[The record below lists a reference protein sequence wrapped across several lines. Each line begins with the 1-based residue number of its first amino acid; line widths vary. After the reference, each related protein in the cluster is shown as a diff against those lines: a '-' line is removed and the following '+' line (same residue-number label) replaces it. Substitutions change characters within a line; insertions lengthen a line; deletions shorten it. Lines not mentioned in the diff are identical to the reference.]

1 MGNLLQKTIA
11 SALCISFFMTQATFA
26 NLPTTGDVLKDVGTG
41 GANIKNATE
50 GFTGFENGGLLG
62 LNKNEATLHFKG
74 DAVINWNQLNVGGNQ
89 SLNFKNGDNIVLNN
103 VLEGMSTFAGTITG
117 QQGHIIISN
126 PNGIMM
132 QGGRFET
139 SGALTLTT
147 KDLSGLK
154 DTDLRDN
161 LQEKIEQAE
170 YTNDYAVIVF
180 KEGKANVVSATR
192 DAKIE
197 AGEINII
204 AKGINVSNADLF
216 AKNGNI
222 VFKTSNGADFVA
234 STTNKKFDA
243 ETANKTFGTNF
254 KDGNTIQVA
263 NASIKTPTGTIQFVT
278 KDAGNISIAS
288 VKTPNSSYSFNT
300 KNGNV
305 SIVSANNS
313 VKIAN
318 SNINGNL
325 NVKGKLD
332 VPSSWDDLWNLFKGN
347 SDVLGDIEIT
357 DSKITGTS
365 TLQTLGDI
373 VIENCK
379 EIGSLVAESTFRGI
393 KVGNSDIK
401 GNADFKVTGKTYDIL
416 PYYNIKEGKWIDSVY
431 VAPKGGVVASN
442 TNIGGTIN
450 LNVKNNAQFSSP
462 EGATLNFVNP
472 NVGGKLIADAENIS
486 FEKDG
491 GLTINDAFN
500 AKYKLNAT
508 KDLTFKTDSILTAI
522 DQIFTSEKTNFIAGD
537 KVALTNVDTKGTIT
551 AKANNIDFTQN
562 GKDLTINSDFN
573 KKYSLSADNN
583 LTFNTNKNITVEN
596 QTFASKFTNFIAGN
610 KVTLTNV
617 ETNAKIA
624 AKADNIEFTQ
634 NGKDLTI
641 NSDFNKKYS
650 LNATDELSFKTDSIL
665 TAIDQIFTSE
675 KTNFIANDINLTN
688 VDTSHQIYA
697 KGQNIAFK
705 QDGGLTINDAFNAK
719 YKLNATDKLS
729 FKTDGDLI
737 ANSNNVGFG
746 TANSTKFEGKNVNLK
761 DITTNAI
768 NVVAKNGKI
777 VAENVTAKAKNI
789 SNNIVAK
796 FEGKKVISKNSNY
809 QGETFVIADNAKF
822 ESSNN
827 LTFANG
833 SSVTNQFKAKSTED
847 ITINDMDCNKIQ
859 AKGKNVTLNK
869 SSNLTI
875 NKNNIKLVASEDVN
889 VNADGI
895 LNVIESTIEGNNINL
910 NANEIASTDAIY
922 KGNIKM
928 DSKGGI
934 TFNNNNSIAG
944 TLTAKANNDINF
956 RGITRADSDVTV
968 DTTANATVHNVEV
981 KNGTLAINNARN
993 ISVNN
998 CSSDKLAIVNT
1009 PDNKFDYAEIYNTYA
1024 GTTEFGHG
1032 KYLYIDLTQ
1041 SNLYRNNI
1049 KAILDNA
1056 YNVDKIVFNPMSAIY
1071 GQESSKNMN
1080 NLRAKGI
1087 NTNIEQ
1093 NFTPIAFAANE
1104 DAKNSKLFKV
1114 AGDKVFKDLEKV
1126 VHITDKFILN

>member
-11 SALCISFFMTQATFA
+11 SALCLSFFMTQATFA
-26 NLPTTGDVLKDVGTG
+26 NLPTTGDVLKDAGTG
-41 GANIKNATE
+41 GANIKDATE
-50 GFTGFENGGLLG
+50 GFTGFQNGGLFG
-62 LNKNEATLHFKG
+62 LNKNEATLNFKG
-74 DAVINWNQLNVGGNQ
+74 DAVINWNRLNVGGNQ
-89 SLNFKNGDNIVLNN
+89 SLTFKNVGNPNVVLNN
-103 VLEGMSTFAGTITG
+103 VLEGMSTFAGMVKG
-117 QQGHIIISN
+117 ENVGHIIISN
-126 PNGIMM
+126 PNGILVE
-132 QGGRFET
+132 GGRFET

-147 KDLSGLK
+147 KNLSGLK

-161 LQEKIEQAE
+161 LEDKIEHAE

-180 KEGKANVVSATR
+180 KEGKANVFTPAQN
-192 DAKIE
+192 ANIK

-243 ETANKTFGTNF
+243 EKANKTFDTNF

-278 KDAGNISIAS
+278 KDTGNISVAS
-288 VKTPNSSYSFNT
+288 VKTPNSYSFKT
-300 KNGNV
+300 ENGNV

-365 TLQTLGDI
+365 TLQTLGNI
-373 VIENCK
+373 VIENCEK
-379 EIGSLVAESTFRGI
+379 IGNLVAESTFRGI

-401 GNADFKVTGKTYDIL
+401 GNADFKVTGKTYDII
-416 PYYNIKEGKWIDSVY
+416 PYYNIKEGKKIDSVY

-472 NVGGKLIADAENIS
+472 NVGGKLIATADNIS
-486 FEKDG
+486 FKKDG

-508 KDLTFKTDSILTAI
+508 
-522 DQIFTSEKTNFIAGD
+522 
-537 KVALTNVDTKGTIT
+537 
-551 AKANNIDFTQN
+551 
-562 GKDLTINSDFN
+562 
-573 KKYSLSADNN
+573 
-583 LTFNTNKNITVEN
+583 
-596 QTFASKFTNFIAGN
+596 
-610 KVTLTNV
+610 
-617 ETNAKIA
+617 
-624 AKADNIEFTQ
+624 
-634 NGKDLTI
+634 
-641 NSDFNKKYS
+641 
-650 LNATDELSFKTDSIL
+650 DE
-665 TAIDQIFTSE
+665 
-675 KTNFIANDINLTN
+675 
-688 VDTSHQIYA
+688 
-697 KGQNIAFK
+697 
-705 QDGGLTINDAFNAK
+705 
-719 YKLNATDKLS
+719 LS

-737 ANSNNVGFG
+737 ANSNNIGFG
-746 TANSTKFEGKNVNLK
+746 SANSTKFEGKNVNLK

-768 NVVAKNGKI
+768 NVIAKNGKI
-777 VAENVTAKAKNI
+777 VAENVTAKAKDI
-789 SNNIVAK
+789 SNNIVAR
-796 FEGKKVISKNSNY
+796 FEGKKVISENSNY
-809 QGETFVIADNAKF
+809 QGEIFVNASNNATF
-822 ESSNN
+822 ESNNN
-827 LTFANG
+827 LTFAKG
-833 SSVTNQFKAKSTED
+833 SSVANQFKANSDKD
-847 ITINDMDCNKIQ
+847 ITINDMTCNNIQ

-869 SSNLTI
+869 SSNLAI
-875 NKNNIKLVASEDVN
+875 NKNNINLVASEDVN

-922 KGNIKM
+922 AGNVKM

-934 TFNNNNSIAG
+934 TFNKDNSIAG
-944 TLTAKANNDINF
+944 TLTAKANNDIDF
-956 RGITRADSDVTV
+956 KGVTIADKDITVNTKS
-968 DTTANATVHNVEV
+968 NAIVHNVEV

-998 CSSDKLAIVNT
+998 CSADKLAIVNT
-1009 PDNKFDYAEIYNTYA
+1009 PNNKFDYAEIYNTYA

-1087 NTNIEQ
+1087 NVNIDQ
-1093 NFTPIAFAANE
+1093 SFTPIAFAANE

-1126 VHITDKFILN
+1126 VHITDKFILD

>member
-11 SALCISFFMTQATFA
+11 SALCLSFFMTQATFA
-26 NLPTTGDVLKDVGTG
+26 NLPTTGDVLKD
-41 GANIKNATE
+41 ATE
-50 GFTGFENGGLLG
+50 GFTGFQNGGLFG
-62 LNKNEATLHFKG
+62 LNKNEATLNFKG
-74 DAVINWNQLNVGGNQ
+74 DAVINWKQLNVGGNQ
-89 SLNFKNGDNIVLNN
+89 TLNFNNGNYIVLNN
-103 VLEGMSTFAGTITG
+103 VREGMSTFAGTITG

-139 SGALTLTT
+139 FGTLTLTT

-161 LQEKIEQAE
+161 LEDKIEQAE

-180 KEGKANVVSATR
+180 KEGKANVFTPAQN
-192 DAKIE
+192 ANIK

-263 NASIKTPTGTIQFVT
+263 NASIKTNGTIQFVT
-278 KDAGNISIAS
+278 KGAGNISVAS
-288 VKTPNSSYSFNT
+288 VKTPNSYSFKT
-300 KNGNV
+300 ENGNV
-305 SIVSANNS
+305 SIVSASNS

-325 NVKGKLD
+325 AVKSNVHI
-332 VPSSWDDLWNLFKGN
+332 PNSWDELWDLLKGN
-347 SDVLGDIEIT
+347 NDVFGDI
-357 DSKITGTS
+357 
-365 TLQTLGDI
+365 
-373 VIENCK
+373 
-379 EIGSLVAESTFRGI
+379 
-393 KVGNSDIK
+393 KVSNS
-401 GNADFKVTGKTYDIL
+401 KVTGNTNLVAWGDVIVNKSTLGNVSIKSQLKGINVTDSEITGNAAFDLPTFIIKGPLSGHTYWKHDS
-416 PYYNIKEGKWIDSVY
+416 NIVANNTQINGKISLN
-431 VAPKGGVVASN
+431 VANNAEFTSPKG
-442 TNIGGTIN
+442 
-450 LNVKNNAQFSSP
+450 
-462 EGATLNFVNP
+462 TLNFVNP
-472 NVGGKLIADAENIS
+472 NVGGNLIANAKNIS
-486 FEKDG
+486 FKKDG

-508 KDLTFKTDSILTAI
+508 
-522 DQIFTSEKTNFIAGD
+522 
-537 KVALTNVDTKGTIT
+537 
-551 AKANNIDFTQN
+551 
-562 GKDLTINSDFN
+562 
-573 KKYSLSADNN
+573 
-583 LTFNTNKNITVEN
+583 
-596 QTFASKFTNFIAGN
+596 
-610 KVTLTNV
+610 
-617 ETNAKIA
+617 
-624 AKADNIEFTQ
+624 
-634 NGKDLTI
+634 
-641 NSDFNKKYS
+641 
-650 LNATDELSFKTDSIL
+650 DELSF
-665 TAIDQIFTSE
+665 
-675 KTNFIANDINLTN
+675 N
-688 VDTSHQIYA
+688 
-697 KGQNIAFK
+697 
-705 QDGGLTINDAFNAK
+705 
-719 YKLNATDKLS
+719 
-729 FKTDGDLI
+729 TDGDLI
-737 ANSNNVGFG
+737 ANSNNIGFG
-746 TANSTKFEGKNVNLK
+746 SANSTKFEGKNVNLK

-768 NVVAKNGKI
+768 KVIAKNGTI
-777 VAENVTAKAKNI
+777 FAENVTAKAKNI
-789 SNNIVAK
+789 AAK
-796 FEGKKVISKNSNY
+796 FEGNEVTSKNSNY
-809 QGETFVIADNAKF
+809 QGEIFVNASNNAKF
-822 ESSNN
+822 KSNNN
-827 LTFANG
+827 LTFAKG
-833 SSVTNQFKAKSTED
+833 SSVANQFKADSAKD
-847 ITINDMDCNKIQ
+847 ITINDMTCNNIQ

-869 SSNLTI
+869 SGDLTI
-875 NKNNIKLVASEDVN
+875 DKTNIKLVASENIN

-895 LNVIESTIEGNNINL
+895 LNVVDTTINGNNINL
-910 NANEIASTDAIY
+910 NANEISSTDVIY
-922 KGNIKM
+922 AGNVKM

-934 TFNNNNSIAG
+934 TFNKDNSIAG
-944 TLTAKANNDINF
+944 TLTAKANNDIDF
-956 RGITRADSDVTV
+956 KGVTIADKDITVNTKS
-968 DTTANATVHNVEV
+968 NAIVHNVEV

-1093 NFTPIAFAANE
+1093 NFAPIAFAANE
-1104 DAKNSKLFKV
+1104 NYKNSSLFKV

-1126 VHITDKFILN
+1126 VHITDKFILD

>member
-11 SALCISFFMTQATFA
+11 SALCISFFLTQATFA
-26 NLPTTGDVLKDVGTG
+26 NQMTGTVLNNVGTG
-41 GANIKNATE
+41 GADIVGSSG
-50 GFTGFENGGLLG
+50 GFTGFQNGGLLG
-62 LNKNEATLHFKG
+62 LDKNKATLNFNG
-74 DAVINWNQLNVGGNQ
+74 DAVINWGHLNVGGNQ
-89 SLNFKNGDNIVLNN
+89 SLTFNNDTHVVLNN
-103 VLEGMSTFAGTITG
+103 VLNGMSNFAGMVKG
-117 QQGHIIISN
+117 DSGHIIISN
-126 PNGIMM
+126 PNGILL
-132 QGGRFET
+132 QGGKFET
-139 SGALTLTT
+139 AGALTLTT
-147 KDLSGLK
+147 KDLSNIKLDADGKFHNLAQQIDDAKYK
-154 DTDLRDN
+154 DDN
-161 LQEKIEQAE
+161 
-170 YTNDYAVIVF
+170 NAVIVF
-180 KEGKANVVSATR
+180 KNGNWTNAFR
-192 DAKIE
+192 DSYIE
-197 AGEINII
+197 AGDINII
-204 AKGINVSNADLF
+204 SKGIDISKAELVAKTGNV
-216 AKNGNI
+216 
-222 VFKTSNGADFVA
+222 VFKTTDGATFVA
-234 STTNKKFDA
+234 EK
-243 ETANKTFGTNF
+243 ANQTFGTNF

-263 NASIKTPTGTIQFVT
+263 NASIKTNGTIQFVT
-278 KDAGNISIAS
+278 KGTGNISVAS
-288 VKTPNSSYSFNT
+288 VKTPNSYSFKT
-300 KNGNV
+300 ENGNV
-305 SIVSANNS
+305 SIISANNS
-313 VKIAN
+313 VKVAN

-325 NVKGKLD
+325 DVKGKLD
-332 VPSSWDDLWNLFKGN
+332 VPNNWDDLWNLFKGN
-347 SDVLGDIEIT
+347 SDVLGDIKIT

-379 EIGSLVAESTFRGI
+379 EIGNLVAESTFRSI

-442 TNIGGTIN
+442 TNIGGVIN
-450 LNVKNNAQFSSP
+450 LDVKNNANFSSP
-462 EGATLNFVNP
+462 EGTLNFANP
-472 NVGGKLIADAENIS
+472 NVGGNLIANAKNIS
-486 FEKDG
+486 FKKDG

-508 KDLTFKTDSILTAI
+508 
-522 DQIFTSEKTNFIAGD
+522 
-537 KVALTNVDTKGTIT
+537 
-551 AKANNIDFTQN
+551 
-562 GKDLTINSDFN
+562 
-573 KKYSLSADNN
+573 
-583 LTFNTNKNITVEN
+583 
-596 QTFASKFTNFIAGN
+596 
-610 KVTLTNV
+610 
-617 ETNAKIA
+617 
-624 AKADNIEFTQ
+624 
-634 NGKDLTI
+634 
-641 NSDFNKKYS
+641 
-650 LNATDELSFKTDSIL
+650 DE
-665 TAIDQIFTSE
+665 
-675 KTNFIANDINLTN
+675 
-688 VDTSHQIYA
+688 
-697 KGQNIAFK
+697 
-705 QDGGLTINDAFNAK
+705 
-719 YKLNATDKLS
+719 LS

-777 VAENVTAKAKNI
+777 VAENVTAKAKDI
-789 SNNIVAK
+789 SNNIAAK
-796 FEGKKVISKNSNY
+796 FESKKVISKNSNY
-809 QGETFVIADNAKF
+809 QGEIFVNASNNATF
-822 ESSNN
+822 ESNNN
-827 LTFANG
+827 LTFAKG
-833 SSVTNQFKAKSTED
+833 SSVANQFKADSDKD
-847 ITINDMDCNKIQ
+847 ITINDMTCNNIQ

-875 NKNNIKLVASEDVN
+875 NKNNINLVASEDVN

-895 LNVIESTIEGNNINL
+895 LNVIESTSVGNNINL

-922 KGNIKM
+922 AGNVKM

-1087 NTNIEQ
+1087 NVNIDQ
-1093 NFTPIAFAANE
+1093 SFAPIAFAANE

-1126 VHITDKFILN
+1126 VHITDKFILD

>member
-11 SALCISFFMTQATFA
+11 SALCISFFLTQATFA
-26 NLPTTGDVLKDVGTG
+26 NQMTGTVLNNVGTG
-41 GANIKNATE
+41 GADIESATK
-50 GFTGFENGGLLG
+50 GFTGFQNGGLLG
-62 LNKNEATLHFKG
+62 LDKNKATLNFNG
-74 DAVINWNQLNVGGNQ
+74 DAIINWGHLNVGGNQ
-89 SLNFKNGDNIVLNN
+89 SLTFNNDTHVVLNN
-103 VLEGMSTFAGTITG
+103 VLNGMSTFAGTITG

-139 SGALTLTT
+139 AGALTLTT
-147 KDLSGLK
+147 KDLSNIKLDADGKFHNLAQQIDDAKYK
-154 DTDLRDN
+154 DDN
-161 LQEKIEQAE
+161 
-170 YTNDYAVIVF
+170 NAVIVF
-180 KEGKANVVSATR
+180 KNGNWTNAFR
-192 DAKIE
+192 DSYIE
-197 AGEINII
+197 AGDINII
-204 AKGINVSNADLF
+204 SKGIDISKAELVAKTGNV
-216 AKNGNI
+216 
-222 VFKTSNGADFVA
+222 VFKTTDGATFVA
-234 STTNKKFDA
+234 EK
-243 ETANKTFGTNF
+243 ANQTFGTNF

-263 NASIKTPTGTIQFVT
+263 NASIKTNGTIQFVT
-278 KDAGNISIAS
+278 KGTGNISVAS
-288 VKTPNSSYSFNT
+288 VKTPNSYSFKT
-300 KNGNV
+300 ENGNV
-305 SIVSANNS
+305 SIISANNS
-313 VKIAN
+313 VKVAN

-325 NVKGKLD
+325 DVKGKLD
-332 VPSSWDDLWNLFKGN
+332 VPNNWDDLWNLFKGN

-365 TLQTLGDI
+365 TLQTLGNI

-379 EIGSLVAESTFRGI
+379 EIGNLVAESTFRDI

-472 NVGGKLIADAENIS
+472 NVGGKLIATADNIS
-486 FEKDG
+486 FKKDG

-508 KDLTFKTDSILTAI
+508 
-522 DQIFTSEKTNFIAGD
+522 
-537 KVALTNVDTKGTIT
+537 
-551 AKANNIDFTQN
+551 
-562 GKDLTINSDFN
+562 
-573 KKYSLSADNN
+573 
-583 LTFNTNKNITVEN
+583 
-596 QTFASKFTNFIAGN
+596 
-610 KVTLTNV
+610 
-617 ETNAKIA
+617 
-624 AKADNIEFTQ
+624 
-634 NGKDLTI
+634 
-641 NSDFNKKYS
+641 
-650 LNATDELSFKTDSIL
+650 DE
-665 TAIDQIFTSE
+665 
-675 KTNFIANDINLTN
+675 
-688 VDTSHQIYA
+688 
-697 KGQNIAFK
+697 
-705 QDGGLTINDAFNAK
+705 
-719 YKLNATDKLS
+719 LS

-746 TANSTKFEGKNVNLK
+746 SANSTKFEGKNVNLK

-768 NVVAKNGKI
+768 NVVTKNGKI
-777 VAENVTAKAKNI
+777 VAENVTAKAKDI
-789 SNNIVAK
+789 SNNIAAK

-809 QGETFVIADNAKF
+809 QGEIFVNASNNATF

-827 LTFANG
+827 LTFAKG
-833 SSVTNQFKAKSTED
+833 SSVANQFKADSAKD

-859 AKGKNVTLNK
+859 AKGKNVTINK
-869 SSNLTI
+869 SGDLTI
-875 NKNNIKLVASEDVN
+875 NKNNINLVASEDVN
-889 VNADGI
+889 VNTDGI

-922 KGNIKM
+922 AGNVKM

-934 TFNNNNSIAG
+934 TFNKDNSIAG

-1009 PDNKFDYAEIYNTYA
+1009 PNNKFDYAEIYNTYA

-1087 NTNIEQ
+1087 NVNIDQ
-1093 NFTPIAFAANE
+1093 SFTPIAFAANE

-1126 VHITDKFILN
+1126 VHITDKFILD

>member
-11 SALCISFFMTQATFA
+11 SALCLSFFMTQATFA
-26 NLPTTGDVLKDVGTG
+26 NQMTGTVLNNVGTG
-41 GANIKNATE
+41 GADIESATK
-50 GFTGFENGGLLG
+50 GFTGFQNGGLLG
-62 LNKNEATLHFKG
+62 LDKNKATLNFNG
-74 DAVINWNQLNVGGNQ
+74 DAIINWGHLNVGGNQ
-89 SLNFKNGDNIVLNN
+89 SLTFNNDTHVVLNN
-103 VLEGMSTFAGTITG
+103 VLNGMSNFAGIVKG
-117 QQGHIIISN
+117 DSGHIIISN

-139 SGALTLTT
+139 AGALTLTT
-147 KDLSGLK
+147 KDLSNIKLDADGKFHNLAQQIDDAKYK
-154 DTDLRDN
+154 DDN
-161 LQEKIEQAE
+161 
-170 YTNDYAVIVF
+170 NAVIVF
-180 KEGKANVVSATR
+180 KNGNWTNAFR
-192 DAKIE
+192 DSYIE
-197 AGEINII
+197 AGDINII
-204 AKGINVSNADLF
+204 SKGIDISKAELVAKTGNV
-216 AKNGNI
+216 
-222 VFKTSNGADFVA
+222 VFKTTDGATFVA
-234 STTNKKFDA
+234 EK
-243 ETANKTFGTNF
+243 ANQTFGTNF

-263 NASIKTPTGTIQFVT
+263 NASIKTNGTIQFVT
-278 KDAGNISIAS
+278 KGAGNISVAS
-288 VKTPNSSYSFNT
+288 VKTPNSYSFKT
-300 KNGNV
+300 ENGNV

-313 VKIAN
+313 VKVAN

-325 NVKGKLD
+325 DVKGKLD
-332 VPSSWDDLWNLFKGN
+332 VPNNWDDLWNLFKGN

-365 TLQTLGDI
+365 TLQTLGNI

-379 EIGSLVAESTFRGI
+379 EIGNLVAESTFRSI

-416 PYYNIKEGKWIDSVY
+416 PYYNIKEGKWINSVY

-472 NVGGKLIADAENIS
+472 NVGGKLIATADNIS
-486 FEKDG
+486 FKKDG

-508 KDLTFKTDSILTAI
+508 
-522 DQIFTSEKTNFIAGD
+522 
-537 KVALTNVDTKGTIT
+537 
-551 AKANNIDFTQN
+551 
-562 GKDLTINSDFN
+562 
-573 KKYSLSADNN
+573 
-583 LTFNTNKNITVEN
+583 
-596 QTFASKFTNFIAGN
+596 
-610 KVTLTNV
+610 
-617 ETNAKIA
+617 
-624 AKADNIEFTQ
+624 
-634 NGKDLTI
+634 
-641 NSDFNKKYS
+641 
-650 LNATDELSFKTDSIL
+650 DE
-665 TAIDQIFTSE
+665 
-675 KTNFIANDINLTN
+675 
-688 VDTSHQIYA
+688 
-697 KGQNIAFK
+697 
-705 QDGGLTINDAFNAK
+705 
-719 YKLNATDKLS
+719 LS

-737 ANSNNVGFG
+737 ANSNNIGFG
-746 TANSTKFEGKNVNLK
+746 SANSTKFEGKNVNLK

-768 NVVAKNGKI
+768 KVIAKNGTI
-777 VAENVTAKAKNI
+777 FAENVTAKAKNI
-789 SNNIVAK
+789 AAK
-796 FEGKKVISKNSNY
+796 FEGNEVTSENSNY
-809 QGETFVIADNAKF
+809 QGEIFVNASNNATF
-822 ESSNN
+822 ESNNN
-827 LTFANG
+827 LTFAKG
-833 SSVTNQFKAKSTED
+833 SSVANQFKANSDKD
-847 ITINDMDCNKIQ
+847 ITINDMTCNNIQ

-869 SSNLTI
+869 SSNLAI
-875 NKNNIKLVASEDVN
+875 NKNNINLVASEDVN

-895 LNVIESTIEGNNINL
+895 LNVIESTIEGSNINL

-922 KGNIKM
+922 AGNVKM

-934 TFNNNNSIAG
+934 TFNKDNSIAG
-944 TLTAKANNDINF
+944 TLTAKANNDIDF
-956 RGITRADSDVTV
+956 KGVTIADKDITVNTKS
-968 DTTANATVHNVEV
+968 NAIVHNVEV

-998 CSSDKLAIVNT
+998 CSADKLAIVNT
-1009 PDNKFDYAEIYNTYA
+1009 PNNKFDYAEIYNTYA

-1087 NTNIEQ
+1087 NVNIDQ
-1093 NFTPIAFAANE
+1093 SFTPIAFAANE

-1126 VHITDKFILN
+1126 VHITDKFILD

>member
-11 SALCISFFMTQATFA
+11 SALCLSFFMTQATFA
-26 NLPTTGDVLKDVGTG
+26 NQMTGTVLNNVGTG
-41 GANIKNATE
+41 GADIESATK
-50 GFTGFENGGLLG
+50 GFTGFQNGGLLG
-62 LNKNEATLHFKG
+62 LDKNKATLNFNG
-74 DAVINWNQLNVGGNQ
+74 DAIINWGHLNVGGNQ
-89 SLNFKNGDNIVLNN
+89 SLTFNNDTHVVLNN
-103 VLEGMSTFAGTITG
+103 VLNGMSNFAGIVKG
-117 QQGHIIISN
+117 DSGHIIISN

-139 SGALTLTT
+139 AGALTLTT
-147 KDLSGLK
+147 KDLSNIKLDADGKFHNLAQQIEDAKYK
-154 DTDLRDN
+154 DDN
-161 LQEKIEQAE
+161 
-170 YTNDYAVIVF
+170 NSVIVF
-180 KEGKANVVSATR
+180 KDGNWTNAFR
-192 DAKIE
+192 DTYIE
-197 AGEINII
+197 AGDINII
-204 AKGINVSNADLF
+204 SKGIDISKAELVAKTGNV
-216 AKNGNI
+216 
-222 VFKTSNGADFVA
+222 VFKTTDGATFVA
-234 STTNKKFDA
+234 EK
-243 ETANKTFGTNF
+243 ANQTFGTNF
-254 KDGNTIQVA
+254 KNGNTIQVA
-263 NASIKTPTGTIQFVT
+263 NASIKTNGTIQFVT
-278 KDAGNISIAS
+278 KGAGNISVAS
-288 VKTPNSSYSFNT
+288 VKTPNSYSFKT
-300 KNGNV
+300 ENGNV
-305 SIVSANNS
+305 SIISANNS
-313 VKIAN
+313 VKVAN

-325 NVKGKLD
+325 DVKGKLD
-332 VPSSWDDLWNLFKGN
+332 VPNNWDDLWNLFKGN

-365 TLQTLGDI
+365 TLQTLGNI

-379 EIGSLVAESTFRGI
+379 EIGNLVAESTFRGI

-472 NVGGKLIADAENIS
+472 NVGGKLIATADNIS
-486 FEKDG
+486 FKKDG

-508 KDLTFKTDSILTAI
+508 
-522 DQIFTSEKTNFIAGD
+522 
-537 KVALTNVDTKGTIT
+537 
-551 AKANNIDFTQN
+551 
-562 GKDLTINSDFN
+562 
-573 KKYSLSADNN
+573 
-583 LTFNTNKNITVEN
+583 
-596 QTFASKFTNFIAGN
+596 
-610 KVTLTNV
+610 
-617 ETNAKIA
+617 
-624 AKADNIEFTQ
+624 
-634 NGKDLTI
+634 
-641 NSDFNKKYS
+641 
-650 LNATDELSFKTDSIL
+650 DE
-665 TAIDQIFTSE
+665 
-675 KTNFIANDINLTN
+675 
-688 VDTSHQIYA
+688 
-697 KGQNIAFK
+697 
-705 QDGGLTINDAFNAK
+705 
-719 YKLNATDKLS
+719 LS

-777 VAENVTAKAKNI
+777 VAENVTAKAKDI
-789 SNNIVAK
+789 SNNIAAK

-809 QGETFVIADNAKF
+809 QGEIFVKADNATF
-822 ESSNN
+822 ESNNN
-827 LTFANG
+827 LTFAKG
-833 SSVTNQFKAKSTED
+833 SSVANQFKANSDKD
-847 ITINDMDCNKIQ
+847 ITINDMTCNNIQ

-875 NKNNIKLVASEDVN
+875 NKNNINLVASEDVN

-934 TFNNNNSIAG
+934 TFNNNNSISG

-998 CSSDKLAIVNT
+998 CSADKLAIVNT
-1009 PDNKFDYAEIYNTYA
+1009 PNNKFDYAEIYNTYA

-1087 NTNIEQ
+1087 NVNIEQ
-1093 NFTPIAFAANE
+1093 SFTPIAFAANE

-1126 VHITDKFILN
+1126 VHITDKFILD

>member
-11 SALCISFFMTQATFA
+11 SALCISFFLTQATFA
-26 NLPTTGDVLKDVGTG
+26 NQMTGPVLNNVGTG
-41 GANIKNATE
+41 GADIVGSSG
-50 GFTGFENGGLLG
+50 GFTGFQNGGLLG
-62 LNKNEATLHFKG
+62 LDKNKATLNFNG
-74 DAVINWNQLNVGGNQ
+74 DAVINWGHLNVGGNQ
-89 SLNFKNGDNIVLNN
+89 SLTFNNGANVVLNN
-103 VLEGMSTFAGTITG
+103 VLNGMSNFAGMVKG
-117 QQGHIIISN
+117 DSGHIIISN

-139 SGALTLTT
+139 AGALTLTT
-147 KDLSGLK
+147 KDLSNIKLDADGKFHNLTQQIEDAKYK
-154 DTDLRDN
+154 DDN
-161 LQEKIEQAE
+161 
-170 YTNDYAVIVF
+170 NSVIVF
-180 KEGKANVVSATR
+180 KDGNWTNAFR
-192 DAKIE
+192 DTYIE
-197 AGEINII
+197 AGDINII
-204 AKGINVSNADLF
+204 SKGIDISKAELVAKTGNV
-216 AKNGNI
+216 
-222 VFKTSNGADFVA
+222 VFKTTDGATFVA
-234 STTNKKFDA
+234 EK
-243 ETANKTFGTNF
+243 ANQTFGTNF

-278 KDAGNISIAS
+278 KGAGNISVAS
-288 VKTPNSSYSFNT
+288 VKTPNSYSFKT
-300 KNGNV
+300 ENGNV

-313 VKIAN
+313 VKVAN

-332 VPSSWDDLWNLFKGN
+332 VPNNWDDLWNLFKGN

-365 TLQTLGDI
+365 TLQTLGNI

-379 EIGSLVAESTFRGI
+379 EIGNLVAESTFRGI
-393 KVGNSDIK
+393 KVNNSNII
-401 GNADFKVTGKTYDIL
+401 GNADFKVTGKTYDII

-486 FEKDG
+486 FEK
-491 GLTINDAFN
+491 
-500 AKYKLNAT
+500 
-508 KDLTFKTDSILTAI
+508 
-522 DQIFTSEKTNFIAGD
+522 
-537 KVALTNVDTKGTIT
+537 
-551 AKANNIDFTQN
+551 
-562 GKDLTINSDFN
+562 
-573 KKYSLSADNN
+573 
-583 LTFNTNKNITVEN
+583 
-596 QTFASKFTNFIAGN
+596 
-610 KVTLTNV
+610 
-617 ETNAKIA
+617 
-624 AKADNIEFTQ
+624 
-634 NGKDLTI
+634 
-641 NSDFNKKYS
+641 
-650 LNATDELSFKTDSIL
+650 
-665 TAIDQIFTSE
+665 
-675 KTNFIANDINLTN
+675 
-688 VDTSHQIYA
+688 
-697 KGQNIAFK
+697 
-705 QDGGLTINDAFNAK
+705 DGGLTINDAFNAK

-827 LTFANG
+827 LTFAKG

-1104 DAKNSKLFKV
+1104 DAKNSGLFKV

-1126 VHITDKFILN
+1126 VHITDKFILD

>member
-11 SALCISFFMTQATFA
+11 SALCLSFFLTQATFA
-26 NLPTTGDVLKDVGTG
+26 NQMTGTVLNNVGTG
-41 GANIKNATE
+41 GADIVGSSG
-50 GFTGFENGGLLG
+50 GFTGFQNGGLLG
-62 LNKNEATLHFKG
+62 LDKNKATLNFNG
-74 DAVINWNQLNVGGNQ
+74 DAIINWGHLNVGGNQ
-89 SLNFKNGDNIVLNN
+89 SLTFNNDTHVVLNN
-103 VLEGMSTFAGTITG
+103 VLNGMSNFAGTITG

-139 SGALTLTT
+139 AGALTLTT
-147 KDLSGLK
+147 KDLSNIKLDADGKFHNLTQQIDDAKYK
-154 DTDLRDN
+154 DDN
-161 LQEKIEQAE
+161 
-170 YTNDYAVIVF
+170 NAVIVF
-180 KEGKANVVSATR
+180 KNGNWTNAFR
-192 DAKIE
+192 DSYIE
-197 AGEINII
+197 AGDINII
-204 AKGINVSNADLF
+204 SKGIDISKAELVAKTGNV
-216 AKNGNI
+216 
-222 VFKTSNGADFVA
+222 VFKTTDGATFVA
-234 STTNKKFDA
+234 EK
-243 ETANKTFGTNF
+243 ANQTFGTNF

-263 NASIKTPTGTIQFVT
+263 NASIKANGTIQFVT
-278 KDAGNISIAS
+278 KGAGNISVAS
-288 VKTPNSSYSFNT
+288 VKTPNSYSFKT
-300 KNGNV
+300 ENGNV
-305 SIVSANNS
+305 SIISANNS
-313 VKIAN
+313 VKVAN

-325 NVKGKLD
+325 DVKGKLD
-332 VPSSWDDLWNLFKGN
+332 VPNNWDDLWNLFKGN

-365 TLQTLGDI
+365 TLQTLGNI

-379 EIGSLVAESTFRGI
+379 EIGNLVAESTFRSI

-472 NVGGKLIADAENIS
+472 NVGGKLIATADNIS
-486 FEKDG
+486 FKKDG

-508 KDLTFKTDSILTAI
+508 
-522 DQIFTSEKTNFIAGD
+522 
-537 KVALTNVDTKGTIT
+537 
-551 AKANNIDFTQN
+551 
-562 GKDLTINSDFN
+562 
-573 KKYSLSADNN
+573 
-583 LTFNTNKNITVEN
+583 
-596 QTFASKFTNFIAGN
+596 
-610 KVTLTNV
+610 
-617 ETNAKIA
+617 
-624 AKADNIEFTQ
+624 
-634 NGKDLTI
+634 
-641 NSDFNKKYS
+641 
-650 LNATDELSFKTDSIL
+650 DE
-665 TAIDQIFTSE
+665 
-675 KTNFIANDINLTN
+675 
-688 VDTSHQIYA
+688 
-697 KGQNIAFK
+697 
-705 QDGGLTINDAFNAK
+705 
-719 YKLNATDKLS
+719 LS

-777 VAENVTAKAKNI
+777 VAENVTAKAKDI
-789 SNNIVAK
+789 SNNIAAK

-809 QGETFVIADNAKF
+809 QGEIFVKADNAKF
-822 ESSNN
+822 ESNNN
-827 LTFANG
+827 LTFAKG
-833 SSVTNQFKAKSTED
+833 SSVANQFKANSDKD
-847 ITINDMDCNKIQ
+847 ITINDMTCNNIQ

-875 NKNNIKLVASEDVN
+875 NKNNINLVASEDVN

-910 NANEIASTDAIY
+910 NANEISSTDVIY
-922 KGNIKM
+922 AGNVKM

-934 TFNNNNSIAG
+934 TFNKDNSIAG
-944 TLTAKANNDINF
+944 TLTAKANNDIDF
-956 RGITRADSDVTV
+956 KGVTIADKDITVNTKS
-968 DTTANATVHNVEV
+968 NAIVHNVEV

-998 CSSDKLAIVNT
+998 CSADKLAIVNT
-1009 PDNKFDYAEIYNTYA
+1009 PNNKFDYAEIYNTYA

-1087 NTNIEQ
+1087 NVNIDQ
-1093 NFTPIAFAANE
+1093 SFTPIAFAANE

-1126 VHITDKFILN
+1126 VHITDKFILD

>member
-11 SALCISFFMTQATFA
+11 SALCLSFFMTQATFA
-26 NLPTTGDVLKDVGTG
+26 NQMTGTVLNNVGTG
-41 GANIKNATE
+41 GADIVGSSG
-50 GFTGFENGGLLG
+50 GFTGFQNGGLLG
-62 LNKNEATLHFKG
+62 LDKNKATLNFNG
-74 DAVINWNQLNVGGNQ
+74 DAVINWGHLNVGGNQ
-89 SLNFKNGDNIVLNN
+89 SLTFNNDTHVVLNN
-103 VLEGMSTFAGTITG
+103 VLNGMSNFAGMVKG
-117 QQGHIIISN
+117 DSGHIIISN

-139 SGALTLTT
+139 AGALTLTT
-147 KDLSGLK
+147 KDLSNIKLDADGKFHNLAQQIEDAKYK
-154 DTDLRDN
+154 DDN
-161 LQEKIEQAE
+161 
-170 YTNDYAVIVF
+170 NSVIVF
-180 KEGKANVVSATR
+180 KDGNWTNAFR
-192 DAKIE
+192 DTYIE
-197 AGEINII
+197 AGDINII
-204 AKGINVSNADLF
+204 SKGIDISKAELVAKTGNV
-216 AKNGNI
+216 
-222 VFKTSNGADFVA
+222 VFKTTDGATFVA
-234 STTNKKFDA
+234 EK
-243 ETANKTFGTNF
+243 ANQTFGTNF
-254 KDGNTIQVA
+254 KNGNTIQVA
-263 NASIKTPTGTIQFVT
+263 NASIKTNGTIQFVT
-278 KDAGNISIAS
+278 KGAGNISVAS
-288 VKTPNSSYSFNT
+288 VKTPNSYSFKT
-300 KNGNV
+300 ENGNV
-305 SIVSANNS
+305 SIISANNS
-313 VKIAN
+313 VKVAN

-325 NVKGKLD
+325 DVKGKLD
-332 VPSSWDDLWNLFKGN
+332 VPNNWDDLWNLFKGN

-365 TLQTLGDI
+365 TLQTLGNI

-379 EIGSLVAESTFRGI
+379 EIGNLVAESTFRGI

-450 LNVKNNAQFSSP
+450 LDVKNNANFSSP
-462 EGATLNFVNP
+462 EGTLNFANP
-472 NVGGKLIADAENIS
+472 NVGGKLIATADNIS
-486 FEKDG
+486 FKKDG
-491 GLTINDAFN
+491 
-500 AKYKLNAT
+500 
-508 KDLTFKTDSILTAI
+508 S
-522 DQIFTSEKTNFIAGD
+522 
-537 KVALTNVDTKGTIT
+537 
-551 AKANNIDFTQN
+551 
-562 GKDLTINSDFN
+562 
-573 KKYSLSADNN
+573 
-583 LTFNTNKNITVEN
+583 
-596 QTFASKFTNFIAGN
+596 
-610 KVTLTNV
+610 
-617 ETNAKIA
+617 
-624 AKADNIEFTQ
+624 
-634 NGKDLTI
+634 
-641 NSDFNKKYS
+641 
-650 LNATDELSFKTDSIL
+650 
-665 TAIDQIFTSE
+665 
-675 KTNFIANDINLTN
+675 
-688 VDTSHQIYA
+688 
-697 KGQNIAFK
+697 
-705 QDGGLTINDAFNAK
+705 LTINDAFNAK
-719 YKLNATDKLS
+719 YKLNATDELS

-777 VAENVTAKAKNI
+777 VAENVTAKAKDI
-789 SNNIVAK
+789 SNNIAAK
-796 FEGKKVISKNSNY
+796 FESKKVISKNSNY
-809 QGETFVIADNAKF
+809 QGEIFVNADNAKF

-827 LTFANG
+827 LTFAKG
-833 SSVTNQFKAKSTED
+833 SSVANQFKADSTKD
-847 ITINDMDCNKIQ
+847 ITINDMDCNNIQ

-875 NKNNIKLVASEDVN
+875 NKNNINLVASEDVN

-922 KGNIKM
+922 AGNVKM

-934 TFNNNNSIAG
+934 TFNKDNSIAG

-1087 NTNIEQ
+1087 NVNIDQ
-1093 NFTPIAFAANE
+1093 SFAPIAFAANE
-1104 DAKNSKLFKV
+1104 NYKNSSLFKV

-1126 VHITDKFILN
+1126 VHITDKFILD

>member
-11 SALCISFFMTQATFA
+11 SALCISFFLTQATFA
-26 NLPTTGDVLKDVGTG
+26 NQMTGTVLNGNETLGGYGAG
-41 GANIKNATE
+41 GADIVSSKG
-50 GFTGFENGGLLG
+50 GFTGFETDLVKNNGK
-62 LNKNEATLHFKG
+62 LNFNG
-74 DAVINWNQLNVGGNQ
+74 DAIINWGHLNVGGNQ
-89 SLNFKNGDNIVLNN
+89 SLTFNNGSNVVLNN
-103 VLEGMSTFAGTITG
+103 VLNGMSNFAGMVKG
-117 QQGHIIISN
+117 NGGNIIISN
-126 PNGIMM
+126 PNGIMV
-132 QGGRFET
+132 QGGKFET
-139 SGALTLTT
+139 AGALTLTT

-154 DTDLRDN
+154 VTDLRDN
-161 LQEKIEQAE
+161 LEEKIEKAQ
-170 YTNDYAVIVF
+170 YKNDYAVIVF
-180 KEGKANVVSATR
+180 KEGKANLISATR

-197 AGEINII
+197 AGDINII

-216 AKNGNI
+216 AKNGNV
-222 VFKTSNGADFVA
+222 VFKTTDGATFVA
-234 STTNKKFDA
+234 EK
-243 ETANKTFGTNF
+243 ANQTFGTNF

-263 NASIKTPTGTIQFVT
+263 NASIKTNGTIQFVT
-278 KDAGNISIAS
+278 KDTGNISIAS
-288 VKTPNSSYSFNT
+288 VKTPNSYSFKT
-300 KNGNV
+300 ENGNV
-305 SIVSANNS
+305 SIVSASNS

-318 SNINGNL
+318 SDINGNL
-325 NVKGKLD
+325 AVKSNVHI
-332 VPSSWDDLWNLFKGN
+332 PNSWDELWDLLKGN
-347 SDVLGDIEIT
+347 NDVFGDIKV
-357 DSKITGTS
+357 SKS
-365 TLQTLGDI
+365 
-373 VIENCK
+373 
-379 EIGSLVAESTFRGI
+379 
-393 KVGNSDIK
+393 
-401 GNADFKVTGKTYDIL
+401 KVTG
-416 PYYNIKEGKWIDSVY
+416 
-431 VAPKGGVVASN
+431 N
-442 TNIGGTIN
+442 TNLVAWGDVIVNNSTLGNVSIKSQLKGIN
-450 LNVKNNAQFSSP
+450 VTDSEITGNAAFDLPTFIIKGPLSGHTYWKHDSNIVANNTQINGKISLNVANNAQFSSP

-486 FEKDG
+486 FKKDG
-491 GLTINDAFN
+491 SLTINNSFN
-500 AKYKLNAT
+500 NKYQLNAT
-508 KDLTFKTDSILTAI
+508 KNLTFRTDSILTAI

-537 KVALTNVDTKGTIT
+537 KVALTNVDTNGTIT
-551 AKANNIDFTQN
+551 ASANNIDFTQN
-562 GKDLTINSDFN
+562 GKNLTINSDFN

-610 KVTLTNV
+610 KVALTNV
-617 ETNAKIA
+617 DTKGKIT

-634 NGKDLTI
+634 DGGLTINDTFNAKYKLNATKDLT
-641 NSDFNKKYS
+641 
-650 LNATDELSFKTDSIL
+650 FKTDSIL

-746 TANSTKFEGKNVNLK
+746 TANSTKFEGKNVTLNN
-761 DITTNAI
+761 IVTNAI

-789 SNNIVAK
+789 AAR
-796 FEGKKVISKNSNY
+796 FEGNKVTSTNSNY
-809 QGETFVIADNAKF
+809 QGEILVDASNNATFKSN
-822 ESSNN
+822 NN
-827 LTFANG
+827 LTFAKG
-833 SSVTNQFKAKSTED
+833 SLVKKQFKADSAKD
-847 ITINDMDCNKIQ
+847 ITINDMTCNNIQ
-859 AKGKNVTLNK
+859 AISKKNVTLNK
-869 SSNLTI
+869 SGDLTVD
-875 NKNNIKLVASEDVN
+875 NNINLVASEDVN

-1087 NTNIEQ
+1087 NVNIEQ

-1104 DAKNSKLFKV
+1104 DAKNSGLFKV

-1126 VHITDKFILN
+1126 VHITDKFILD

>member
-216 AKNGNI
+216 AKNGNV

-365 TLQTLGDI
+365 TLQTLGNI
-373 VIENCK
+373 VIENCEK
-379 EIGSLVAESTFRGI
+379 IGNLVAESTFRGI

-450 LNVKNNAQFSSP
+450 LDVKNNANFSSP
-462 EGATLNFVNP
+462 EGTLNFANP
-472 NVGGKLIADAENIS
+472 NVGGSLIANAKNIS
-486 FEKDG
+486 FKKDG
-491 GLTINDAFN
+491 
-500 AKYKLNAT
+500 
-508 KDLTFKTDSILTAI
+508 S
-522 DQIFTSEKTNFIAGD
+522 
-537 KVALTNVDTKGTIT
+537 
-551 AKANNIDFTQN
+551 
-562 GKDLTINSDFN
+562 
-573 KKYSLSADNN
+573 
-583 LTFNTNKNITVEN
+583 
-596 QTFASKFTNFIAGN
+596 
-610 KVTLTNV
+610 
-617 ETNAKIA
+617 
-624 AKADNIEFTQ
+624 
-634 NGKDLTI
+634 
-641 NSDFNKKYS
+641 
-650 LNATDELSFKTDSIL
+650 
-665 TAIDQIFTSE
+665 
-675 KTNFIANDINLTN
+675 
-688 VDTSHQIYA
+688 
-697 KGQNIAFK
+697 
-705 QDGGLTINDAFNAK
+705 LTINDAFNAK

-737 ANSNNVGFG
+737 ANSNNIGFG

-822 ESSNN
+822 ESNNN

-833 SSVTNQFKAKSTED
+833 SLVKKQFKADSAKD
-847 ITINDMDCNKIQ
+847 ITINDMTCNNIQ

-869 SSNLTI
+869 SGNLTVD
-875 NKNNIKLVASEDVN
+875 NNINLVASEDVN

-910 NANEIASTDAIY
+910 NANEIASTNAIY

-1087 NTNIEQ
+1087 NVNIEQ

-1104 DAKNSKLFKV
+1104 NYKNSGLFKV

-1126 VHITDKFILN
+1126 VHITDKFILD